1 MCMCAC
7 ACACACDGQA
17 AKEPMNATPVPSWYA
32 TVLRPLL
39 LAGQQAAAAAAATTT
54 AKATRSA
61 KL

>member
-1 MCMCAC
+1 
-7 ACACACDGQA
+7 
-17 AKEPMNATPVPSWYA
+17 MNATPVPSWYA

-54 AKATRSA
+54 TKATRSA